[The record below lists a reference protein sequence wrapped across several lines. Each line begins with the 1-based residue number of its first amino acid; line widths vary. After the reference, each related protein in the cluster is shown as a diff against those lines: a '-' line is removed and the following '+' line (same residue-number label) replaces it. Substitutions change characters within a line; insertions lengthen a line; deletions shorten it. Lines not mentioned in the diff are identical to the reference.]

1 MNATERAALPQG
13 FGFARRADG
22 NNLNWL
28 VHHVRDATN
37 TLVGRFYPLVES
49 SRTMAPF
56 VLQEPGLRWRQRPAW
71 TEGNGA

>member
-13 FGFARRADG
+13 FVFARRDDG

-28 VHHVRDATN
+28 VHHGRDASN
-37 TLVGRFYPLVES
+37 TRVGRLYTLVES

-56 VLQEPGLRWRQRPAW
+56 VLQKPGLRWQQRPAW